1 MRRAKSPKAAK
12 TTRPKTRRRKF
23 GPKSPRLATNAPNPV
38 PSGGETE
45 KSDCGASSKEIRG
58 HKHKITETVYQNI
71 PWGKSVF
78 APADYKLK
86 FISVPCE
93 NEDLLEFPLPG
104 MIAVRKK
111 PGE

>member
-1 MRRAKSPKAAK
+1 MSNVKHEKSPKAAK

-23 GPKSPRLATNAPNPV
+23 GPKSPRLATNSTNPV

-58 HKHKITETVYQNI
+58 HKHKITETVYQNL

-78 APADYKLK
+78 AIKDSGIILACADGIFVGKKAILK
-86 FISVPCE
+86 YLRG
-93 NEDLLEFPLPG
+93 NHD
-104 MIAVRKK
+104 
-111 PGE
+111 